1 MAVTSEISPEEAVS
15 KAYNYVIIG
24 GGTAG
29 LAIAARLTED
39 EPSVHVLVLEAGK
52 SRLEVSL
59 KKSHWGY
66 SLLNPCRTPKSIF
79 PHS

>member
-1 MAVTSEISPEEAVS
+1 MAAPFEISPEDAVS
-15 KAYNYVIIG
+15 KAYTYIVIG

-59 KKSHWGY
+59 KRSRWQY
-66 SLLNPCRTPKSIF
+66 SLLNPCRTTKSTF